1 MLLLGGCNRQGK
13 GEREPL
19 SFSPFV
25 EAFTSGTVSRNAP
38 VYLVFSQAV
47 DTAKMDVERLSRAV
61 QIKPEVAGTFA
72 FEGDRTVVFRPAT
85 GFERDTRYRV
95 TADLSEWFDL
105 GEADRSF
112 AFDFQTFPLSLRA
125 EWQSLDVNQKNENG
139 YDLCCTLFTPDNRQT
154 KPIQFP

>member
-1 MLLLGGCNRQGK
+1 MIKSWCCLCFCLLLLLGGCNRQGK

-61 QIKPEVAGTFA
+61 HIKPEVAGTFA
-72 FEGDRTVVFRPAT
+72 FEGDRTIVFRVVRYLRPT
-85 GFERDTRYRV
+85 GRRRKP
-95 TADLSEWFDL
+95 SSRW
-105 GEADRSF
+105 S
-112 AFDFQTFPLSLRA
+112 AFLKR
-125 EWQSLDVNQKNENG
+125 W
-139 YDLCCTLFTPDNRQT
+139 
-154 KPIQFP
+154 KPFGSIARMGKGMKFVW